1 MTVLVGVAR
10 KRPPLLFTVLALTA
24 AVVVVCVLA
33 VSFGSVWLPLSHVWG
48 ILAEPFAPWLVDV
61 TWSPVRASIV
71 WDSRLPRVAMAVVV
85 GAALAIAGAIAQIV
99 TRNPLADPYLLG
111 VSQGAGLTASL
122 VMVLGVEVLGMV
134 ALPPVAFVG
143 ALGVLLAVLAI
154 SGRSGSVSVLVL
166 AGLAVGQVCSAG
178 LSLVIFLHAKGDQA
192 KQVLFWLAGGLGDA
206 RWDALAVPAV
216 VLVLAVLGGI
226 VAGRR
231 INLLH
236 AEDDAATALG
246 VNPRRFRLVML
257 IGVSLLAGT
266 SVAVAG
272 GIGFVG
278 LIVPHVATFLV
289 GSDAR
294 RLLPVSALLGAG
306 FLVAADLLG
315 RLLASPSEL
324 PVGVITS
331 AVGGPLF
338 ILMLLR
344 NRRRMG

>member
-1 MTVLVGVAR
+1 MA
-10 KRPPLLFTVLALTA
+10 
-24 AVVVVCVLA
+24 VCVLA
-33 VSFGSVWLPLSHVWG
+33 VSLGSVWLPLGHVWG
-48 ILAEPFAPWLVDV
+48 ILAEPLVPGLVDV

-85 GAALAIAGAIAQIV
+85 GAALALAGAIAQIV

-111 VSQGAGLTASL
+111 VSQGAGLTVSL
-122 VMVLGVEVLGMV
+122 TMVLGVGVLGFV
-134 ALPPVAFVG
+134 ALPAVAFVG
-143 ALGVLLAVLAI
+143 ALAALLVVLAV
-154 SGRSGSVSVLVL
+154 SGRSGSVNVLVL
-166 AGLAVGQVCSAG
+166 AGLAVGQVCGAG
-178 LSLVIFLHAKGDQA
+178 LSLVLFLHAKGDQA

-216 VLVLAVLGGI
+216 VLVLSVLGGI
-226 VAGRR
+226 VAGWR

-257 IGVSLLAGT
+257 VGVSLLAGT

-278 LIVPHVATFLV
+278 LIVPHAATFLV

-306 FLVAADLLG
+306 FLVGADLLG
-315 RLLASPSEL
+315 RLLAAPSEL
-324 PVGVITS
+324 PAGVITS
-331 AVGGPLF
+331 AIGGPLF

-344 NRRRMG
+344 TRRRMG